1 MRIPI
6 KSNAERAVSVTYL
19 LLGHFNMM
27 PVILGLVLLQEKK
40 KELFYKVHRQRPHLK
55 RQTNLDRITFNRLP
69 YEVAQQPA

>member
-27 PVILGLVLLQEKK
+27 PVILGPVLLRGKK
-40 KELFYKVHRQRPHLK
+40 RELFYKVHRQRPHLQ
-55 RQTNLDRITFNRLP
+55 RQTNLERITFNRLP
-69 YEVAQQPA
+69 CEVEQQPA

>member
-40 KELFYKVHRQRPHLK
+40 KKFYKVHRQRPHLK
-55 RQTNLDRITFNRLP
+55 RQTNLDQT
-69 YEVAQQPA
+69 